1 MVEQIGVFGDIL
13 AIFLAKCL
21 PTPKKVGKQFKSMIT
36 STVVFDHR
44 GRATND
50 RPGSLELRVTESR
63 RSYYINT
70 GIKVLRRE
78 WKYGRIVDRPDCE
91 ALNERLDI
99 ICRRIDEIVN
109 DCIERQ
115 APLDVRRIKQEAW
128 GEQTEAGTPFLDWVA
143 VTIPT
148 LDIKS
153 GTRKHYNT
161 TLTRLREYGRMRT
174 WADLTSEGILA
185 FDRWLHNLKINQ
197 SDAAKKMGKN
207 ESLLSD
213 AAVYNYHKNMK
224 GLIRRA
230 LFEGKI
236 TANPYE
242 RLRGQL
248 KRGEKESVEY
258 LTEDEVAAFMSL
270 APVAGTA
277 MAVAR
282 DLFVFQLFTGFGFT
296 DMQSFDIRNYKRVDG
311 KWISMVP
318 RTKTGVATV
327 SQLLPPAVEVLER
340 YGMTLPKMNNADY
353 NHALKA
359 LGMAA
364 GISTP
369 LHSHLARHTF
379 ATFMLKNGV
388 KVENLARMMGHRR
401 ITQTMRYAK
410 VLAQSVHEDFD
421 MIEQILNK
429 QTK

>member
-1 MVEQIGVFGDIL
+1 
-13 AIFLAKCL
+13 
-21 PTPKKVGKQFKSMIT
+21 
-36 STVVFDHR
+36 
-44 GRATND
+44 
-50 RPGSLELRVTESR
+50 
-63 RSYYINT
+63 
-70 GIKVLRRE
+70 
-78 WKYGRIVDRPDCE
+78 
-91 ALNERLDI
+91 
-99 ICRRIDEIVN
+99 VN

-148 LDIKS
+148 IDIKE

-161 TLTRLREYGRMRT
+161 TLARLREYGRMRT
-174 WADLTSEGILA
+174 WGDLTSEGILA
-185 FDRWLHNLKINQ
+185 FDRWLHSLKINQ

-296 DMQSFDIRNYKRVDG
+296 DMQSFDIKNYKRVDG
-311 KWISMVP
+311 KWISVVP
-318 RTKTGVATV
+318 RTKTGVATI

-340 YGMTLPKMNNADY
+340 YGMKLPKMNNADY

-421 MIEQILNK
+421 MIETILTNK
-429 QTK
+429 QNEKVPIYLAADADGMPAG